1 MQLQDSVV
9 VNDQKKFTNRRTEK
23 TPMNGKTFTLETVIV
38 GILMDASENNKT
50 LPRHYSF
57 YHIDSRTFVDITTN
71 ILGKMLDCSLTISH
85 SDANVTHTG
94 FSAKLHHDDPI
105 TVVNTSPIMLAHINA
120 WERVG

>member
-23 TPMNGKTFTLETVIV
+23 TPMNGKTFTLEAVIV
-38 GILMDASENNKT
+38 GILMDASENNET

-57 YHIDSRTFVDITTN
+57 YHVDSRTFVDITTN

-85 SDANVTHTG
+85 PDTNVTNTG
-94 FSAKLHHDDPI
+94 FRAELHHDDPV
-105 TVVNTSPIMLAHINA
+105 TVVNASHQMLGHINA
-120 WERVG
+120 WERA